1 VREFQALVQVA
12 VVAAAMTAAAD
23 PATAQT
29 EPPVIRGDVAASI
42 GWLSANTPS
51 STVYDDNNWVS
62 SLFGTVSGGWHW
74 TDNIKTELDFG
85 AGTKVSTY
93 RTDPI
98 TIDGRPTYQTTRT
111 TFSRRTLAIGQQ
123 YQFFHNVWFHPH
135 LAAGATVTWERATAR
150 GNPIFFYDPRGALFA
165 APGTVEGPRT
175 KVTVRP
181 FVGSGFK
188 AYMTDRA
195 FFRSDIRM
203 TFRGGLDEVLL
214 RIGFGVDF

>member
-1 VREFQALVQVA
+1 VRAFRGFVRVA
-12 VVAAAMTAAAD
+12 VVAAVLTGIAN

-29 EPPVIRGDVAASI
+29 EPPVIRGDVAATI
-42 GWLSANTPS
+42 GWLSIRTPS
-51 STVYDDNNWVS
+51 STQYDDNWIS
-62 SLFGTVSGGWHW
+62 SLFGTISGGWHW
-74 TDNIKTELDFG
+74 TDNIKTELDLG
-85 AGTKVSTY
+85 AGTKVSAY

-98 TIDGRPTYQTTRT
+98 TIEGRPTYQTTRT
-111 TFSRRTLAIGQQ
+111 TFSRRTLGIGQQ

-150 GNPIFFYDPRGALFA
+150 GNPIFFFDSRGALFA

-175 KVTVRP
+175 SVTVRP
-181 FVGSGFK
+181 FVASGFK